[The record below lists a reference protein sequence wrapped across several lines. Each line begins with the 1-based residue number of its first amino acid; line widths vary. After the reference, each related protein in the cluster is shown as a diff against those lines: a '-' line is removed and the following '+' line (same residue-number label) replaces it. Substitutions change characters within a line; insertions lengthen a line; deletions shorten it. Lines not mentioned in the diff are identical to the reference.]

1 MGKFTNLNRI
11 KKQAEFT
18 EALANRVIGDTLA
31 NRVIGDIGEHCEARK
46 THCFYNLPTGTPR
59 KTQIQADILRLRR
72 ELLVLSKMLDE

>member
-1 MGKFTNLNRI
+1 MNNKTIGRI

-18 EALANRVIGDTLA
+18 ETLA

-46 THCFYNLPTGTPR
+46 TYCFYNLPTGTPR

-72 ELLVLSKMLDE
+72 ELLALSKMLDE

>member
-18 EALANRVIGDTLA
+18 ETLA
-31 NRVIGDIGEHCEARK
+31 NRVVGDIGEHCEALK
-46 THCFYNLPTGTPR
+46 DYPYYSLPTGVPR

-72 ELLVLSKMLDE
+72 ELLALSKMLDE